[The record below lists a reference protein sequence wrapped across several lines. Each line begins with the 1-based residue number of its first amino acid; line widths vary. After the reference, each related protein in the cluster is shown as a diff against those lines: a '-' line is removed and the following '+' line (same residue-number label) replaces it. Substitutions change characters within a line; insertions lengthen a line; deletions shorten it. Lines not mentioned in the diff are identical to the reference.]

1 MAKGLSAHMCGAP
14 GEALSRWAGPV
25 AGSQVGGQSSEDRAK
40 AVGNSNAGA
49 GLGWMARGT
58 QAVPY
63 GGQAGDLAGP
73 TVSRRLP
80 ECPARGCFLCQAP
93 AWTLWKQLPSHP
105 PLLLATGT
113 PELTGVTAQVPC
125 SRGRHCGHEAGS
137 SGAPTALGCT

>member
-25 AGSQVGGQSSEDRAK
+25 AGSQVGGQSGEDRAK

-63 GGQAGDLAGP
+63 GGQAGDL
-73 TVSRRLP
+73 
-80 ECPARGCFLCQAP
+80 QAP
-93 AWTLWKQLPSHP
+93 LFLAGFPSALRGDVSCVRHQPGRCGSSFLHTHPCFWPPALPS
-105 PLLLATGT
+105 
-113 PELTGVTAQVPC
+113 
-125 SRGRHCGHEAGS
+125 
-137 SGAPTALGCT
+137 